1 MNEYNAVIYIKLA
14 IHIKSM
20 KVELEFKIDSN
31 DKAEILSKLVEVV
44 KIAQQQGLELEE
56 IEIEREDED

>member
-1 MNEYNAVIYIKLA
+1 
-14 IHIKSM
+14 M

>member
-1 MNEYNAVIYIKLA
+1 M
-14 IHIKSM
+14 
-20 KVELEFKIDSN
+20 ELEFKIDSN

>member
-1 MNEYNAVIYIKLA
+1 
-14 IHIKSM
+14 M
-20 KVELEFKIDSN
+20 KIELEFKTDSN